1 MCGSGGMAHTMITH
15 PGRKTHRGGG
25 SLVRGQGG
33 GLAGGIP
40 SDEIGVW
47 AGRGGGWLA
56 RAGCREEDACGACG
70 MPGGRRARG
79 VRNAWRKEGVRG
91 GGHHGAG
98 GEGAQHRGRGR
109 DEVCGRPPSTL
120 RACSVIFNTYGLEW
134 IDTDW
139 ERF

>member
-1 MCGSGGMAHTMITH
+1 
-15 PGRKTHRGGG
+15 
-25 SLVRGQGG
+25 LVRGQGG

-47 AGRGGGWLA
+47 AGSGAGWLA